1 MEVVSGVHDEAAAVE
16 QRAPTLTS
24 PRGGGEVRVLGNRS
38 AALDQAGGDVAKN
51 YVALRAD
58 TIERPEADQAI
69 AAADVEDGVAGLECR
84 AVEDAIASSLQ
95 VLDEVGR
102 KVGAALATLANPE
115 RPAIFRRRGFGDY
128 R

>member
-1 MEVVSGVHDEAAAVE
+1 VAVGADSVE
-16 QRAPTLTS
+16 RA
-24 PRGGGEVRVLGNRS
+24 
-38 AALDQAGGDVAKN
+38 
-51 YVALRAD
+51 
-58 TIERPEADQAI
+58 EADQAI
-69 AAADVEDGVAGLECR
+69 AAADVEDDVAGLECR

-102 KVGAALATLANPE
+102 QLQAALASLANPE